1 MTKSY
6 RTKIYP
12 KNQGKVWDVALDLAA
27 DLDLHEAKVDVVAVW
42 DGKTVTEGVI
52 KIREGGNLLLPFST
66 NKLKIIIV

>member
-1 MTKSY
+1 MTRSY

-52 KIREGGNLLLPFST
+52 KIREGAISSSHFQQTNLKLL
-66 NKLKIIIV
+66 